1 MFPIKANLF
10 QLKAFLFS
18 TIASFRDVL
27 VLHAIILFLMIPL
40 LSNGTKFILKFGK
53 IDYIAYDSIGRLLAS
68 HPFVT
73 LSLIG
78 LLIFLLAV
86 LYFEFTF
93 LLLSLFFIK
102 KEVPISLFQLVQI
115 TFQQMKKL
123 RVEVFLFFLFY
134 YFLVLP
140 LSGFSYH
147 SSLLTKIKFPAFI
160 IDFVFVNRLMIVS
173 LYLLAYLLLI
183 YIGIR
188 LIFSLPSM
196 ILLNHSLKKA
206 IRESLLLTKK
216 KFFIIV
222 IRFGFL
228 SLGLLA
234 LSSLAYAII
243 FNIQRFIE
251 THFNAYAL
259 QSAVIAMFFVQ
270 FMFLVN
276 LVLSTIL
283 IFFLV
288 IELMDE
294 AQLLPDIAPY
304 FLPIKPEKTN
314 ISRLDWWSFIVL
326 SSFVVL
332 GVLVYNYRYL
342 TNVSNQTIQTLSHR
356 GVSNQN
362 GVQNSL
368 ASLRKTSQI
377 ASPDFIEMDIQMT
390 VDQQFIVF
398 HDFNYQELTHTKGI
412 PEQMTLLEGTALTS
426 RENGQAAPIPSFDDY
441 LKEAEKQQQKLL
453 IEIKTQRSNTKELT
467 QLFLAKYSSVIEKHG
482 YWVQSLSYSVV
493 EELKSSNPSLYVGYI
508 MPFNFIGP
516 PKTQADFLTMEY
528 STLNKDFVTA
538 AHQEGKKVIAWTP
551 NTIETMERMAFYGVD
566 GVITDRMDFLNQMLA
581 NPQKNSYAN
590 KLLHFVIGIG

>member
-1 MFPIKANLF
+1 MFPIKANLLQF
-10 QLKAFLFS
+10 KSFLFD

-40 LSNGTKFILKFGK
+40 LSSGTKFILKFGK
-53 IDYIAYDSIGRLLAS
+53 IDYIAYDSIGRLLFS

-78 LLIFLLAV
+78 LLLFLLAV

-102 KEVPISLFQLVQI
+102 KGVPISLFQLIQI
-115 TFQQMKKL
+115 TLQQMKKL
-123 RVEVFLFFLFY
+123 RIDVILFFLFY

-160 IDFVFVNRLMIVS
+160 IDFVFVNRLVIVS

-196 ILLNHSLKKA
+196 ILLNYSLKRA

-216 KFFIIV
+216 KFLVIV
-222 IRFGFL
+222 MRFGFL

-234 LSSLAYAII
+234 LSTVAYSII
-243 FNIQRFIE
+243 FGIQRFIE
-251 THFNAYAL
+251 THFNSYAL
-259 QSAVIAMFFVQ
+259 QSAVIAMFLVQ
-270 FMFLVN
+270 LMFLVN

-294 AQLLPDIAPY
+294 AQLLPDTAPD
-304 FLPIKPEKTN
+304 FLPIQSKKSKIN
-314 ISRLDWWSFIVL
+314 RIDWWYFIAL
-326 SSFVVL
+326 SSFVIL

-342 TNVSNQTIQTLSHR
+342 TNVSNQTIQTFSHR
-356 GVSNQN
+356 GVNNQN
-362 GVQNSL
+362 SVQNSL
-368 ASLRKTSQI
+368 NALQKTSQTE
-377 ASPDFIEMDIQMT
+377 APNFVEMDVQMT
-390 VDQQFIVF
+390 TDQQFIVF
-398 HDFNYQELTHTKGI
+398 HDFNYQELTHKKGI
-412 PEQMTLLEGTALTS
+412 PEQMTLREGTALTS
-426 RENGQAAPIPSFDDY
+426 QENGQMAPIPSFDDY

-453 IEIKTQRSNTKELT
+453 IEIKTQRSDTKELT
-467 QLFLAKYSSVIEKHG
+467 QLFLAKYGKTIERHG

-493 EELKSSNPSLYVGYI
+493 EELKSSNPNLCVGYI

-516 PKTQADFLTMEY
+516 PKTRADFLTMEY
-528 STLNKDFVTA
+528 STLNKDFVAA

-551 NTIETMERMAFYGVD
+551 NTIETMERMVFYGVD

-581 NPQKNSYAN
+581 DPQKNSYAN

>member
-1 MFPIKANLF
+1 MFPIKANLLQF
-10 QLKAFLFS
+10 KSFLFD

-53 IDYIAYDSIGRLLAS
+53 IDYIAYDSIGRLLFS

-78 LLIFLLAV
+78 LLLFLLAV

-102 KEVPISLFQLVQI
+102 KGVPISLFQLIQI

-123 RVEVFLFFLFY
+123 RVDVILFFLFY

-160 IDFVFVNRLMIVS
+160 IDFVFVNRLVIVS

-196 ILLNHSLKKA
+196 ILLNYSLKRA

-216 KFFIIV
+216 KFLVIV
-222 IRFGFL
+222 MRFGFL
-228 SLGLLA
+228 SLGLLT
-234 LSSLAYAII
+234 LSTVAYSII
-243 FNIQRFIE
+243 FSIQRFIE
-251 THFNAYAL
+251 THFNSYAL
-259 QSAVIAMFFVQ
+259 QSAVIAMFLVQ
-270 FMFLVN
+270 LMFLVN

-294 AQLLPDIAPY
+294 AQLLPDTAPD
-304 FLPIKPEKTN
+304 FLPIKSKKSKIN
-314 ISRLDWWSFIVL
+314 RIDWWYFIAL
-326 SSFVVL
+326 SSFVIL

-342 TNVSNQTIQTLSHR
+342 TNVSNQTIQTFSHR
-356 GVSNQN
+356 GVNNQN
-362 GVQNSL
+362 SVQNSL
-368 ASLRKTSQI
+368 NALQKTSQTK
-377 ASPDFIEMDIQMT
+377 APNFVEMDVQMT
-390 VDQQFIVF
+390 SDQQFIVF
-398 HDFNYQELTHTKGI
+398 HDFNYQELTHKKGI
-412 PEQMTLLEGTALTS
+412 PEQMTLREGTALTS
-426 RENGQAAPIPSFDDY
+426 QENGQTAPIPSFDDY

-467 QLFLAKYSSVIEKHG
+467 QLFLAKYGKTIEKYG

-493 EELKSSNPSLYVGYI
+493 EELKSSNPNLCVGYI

-516 PKTQADFLTMEY
+516 PKTRADFLTMEY

-551 NTIETMERMAFYGVD
+551 NTIETMERMVFYGVD

>member
-243 FNIQRFIE
+243 FNLQRFIE

>member
-243 FNIQRFIE
+243 FNLQRFIE

-538 AHQEGKKVIAWTP
+538 AHQEGKKVIVWTP

>member
-243 FNIQRFIE
+243 FNLQRFIE

-398 HDFNYQELTHTKGI
+398 HDFNYQELTQTKGI